1 MCPGVVK
8 LIVIHNADRESLSIL
23 SVGSRDIA
31 LWDVTRGQLEF
42 SVNLDQSVDLAV
54 LSTASTVVI
63 CAGIQS
69 GFIVAVSLTSGTIEH
84 VPAAE
89 EYRGMT
95 DLAVSAD
102 RIFVATAAS
111 GVPVL
116 SMAQYVVAGN
126 LCDPHGGHHSVPTKL
141 LVSGQNDGQLVV
153 GYRHGLVQIFD
164 VDTLTVI
171 SSMFGHSGT
180 VNSLHL
186 LPSGQLISA
195 ADDQCAIIWN
205 RQRCVEHESRNDVVG
220 VSEIWTRSG
229 LEGPQ
234 TGEELSC
241 DVSKSEVRCYTV
253 DSTRCLLYAGFS
265 CGVVLV
271 WNFYTGQF
279 HLIYL

>member
-1 MCPGVVK
+1 MVK
-8 LIVIHNADRESLSIL
+8 LIVVDNVDHESLSVL

-31 LWDVTRGQLEF
+31 FWDVTSGQLEF
-42 SVNLDQSVDLAV
+42 SVNLSQSVDLAA

-63 CAGIQS
+63 CAGVHS
-69 GFIVAVSLTSGTIEH
+69 GLIVAVSLTSGTVEH
-84 VPAAE
+84 MPVAE

-111 GVPVL
+111 GVAVL
-116 SMAQYVVAGN
+116 SMAQYVVVGN
-126 LCDPHGGHHSVPTKL
+126 LRDPHGGHSVPTKL

-171 SSMFGHSGT
+171 SSMSGHSGP

-205 RQRCVEHESRNDVVG
+205 HQPCVDHESRNDVVG
-220 VSEIWTRSG
+220 VSEMWTRSG
-229 LEGPQ
+229 LQGPQ

-265 CGVVLV
+265 CGVVHV
-271 WNFYTGQF
+271 WNLYTGQF
-279 HLIYL
+279 HLIHL